1 MDAAFDLGGGFN
13 PAKGLSV
20 VVPVGEVAG
29 DGPFQTADAVRA
41 AAADGLTS
49 NQGKPAFDQIEP
61 RGAGASALARR
72 AGCVWVHFPDPFS
85 PTKKVTFEVI
95 LRSRPCDRA
104 EILKRVSIAI
114 DAVCR
119 HF

>member
-29 DGPFQTADAVRA
+29 DGPFQTADAVKA

-61 RGAGASALARR
+61 RGAGRSEVQMDAPVDRSAPRNTCQR
-72 AGCVWVHFPDPFS
+72 SAGRHGAPRHQ
-85 PTKKVTFEVI
+85 
-95 LRSRPCDRA
+95 RSGS
-104 EILKRVSIAI
+104 LKFGSRIS
-114 DAVCR
+114 
-119 HF
+119 F